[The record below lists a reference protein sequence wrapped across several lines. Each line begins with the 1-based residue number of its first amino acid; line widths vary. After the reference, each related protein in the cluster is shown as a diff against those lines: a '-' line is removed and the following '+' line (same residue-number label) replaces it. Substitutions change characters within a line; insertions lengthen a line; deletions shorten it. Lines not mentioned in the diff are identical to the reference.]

1 MSDSIEKG
9 MKTLADILDD
19 EERLKPNR
27 PQEDLLM
34 ECLIALLKKF
44 PDYTPPRLRMDG
56 DIIIPL
62 DPGLKKNRE
71 RARNVADAITEMMN
85 RDLRPKISRTWVE

>member
-1 MSDSIEKG
+1 MSDDEQR
-9 MKTLADILDD
+9 MKTLADLLDD
-19 EERLKPNR
+19 EERFQPNR

-34 ECLIALLKKF
+34 ECLLALLKKF

-62 DPGLKKNRE
+62 DPDLKKNRE
-71 RARNVADAITEMMN
+71 RARNVATAITEMMN
-85 RDLRPKISRTWVE
+85 RDCRPKMSKTWIE

>member
-1 MSDSIEKG
+1 MTNSENHG
-9 MKTLADILDD
+9 MKTLAELMDD
-19 EERLKPNR
+19 EERFKPNR
-27 PQEDLLM
+27 PQEELLM

-56 DIIIPL
+56 DIVIPL
-62 DPGLKKNRE
+62 DPDLKKNRE

-85 RDLRPKISRTWVE
+85 RDRRPKMSRTWVE

>member
-1 MSDSIEKG
+1 MTNSDNQS
-9 MKTLADILDD
+9 MKTLAEIMD
-19 EERLKPNR
+19 ENEKLAPNR
-27 PQEDLLM
+27 PQEELLV

-62 DPGLKKNRE
+62 DPDLKKNRE
-71 RARNVADAITEMMN
+71 RARNVATAISELMN
-85 RDLRPKISRTWVE
+85 RDSRPKISRTWIE